1 MRIIIKQIFLRI
13 YPQIC
18 TFVNCFVDKDN
29 IFGDKP
35 VRRFF
40 LFETQKFISDIVSKL
55 VGGNVIHFTATIE
68 TKVGKDLKVY
78 FHLPLRLWLIRKLR
92 LTGLQIIGQPILRF

>member
-1 MRIIIKQIFLRI
+1 M
-13 YPQIC
+13 
-18 TFVNCFVDKDN
+18 NCFVDKDN

-40 LFETQKFISDIVSKL
+40 LFETQKFISDIDSKL

-78 FHLPLRLWLIRKLR
+78 FHFPLRLWQIR
-92 LTGLQIIGQPILRF
+92 

>member
-1 MRIIIKQIFLRI
+1 M
-13 YPQIC
+13 
-18 TFVNCFVDKDN
+18 DKDK
-29 IFGDKP
+29 ISGDKP

-40 LFETQKFISDIVSKL
+40 LFVTLKLMADIVVKL

-78 FHLPLRLWLIRKLR
+78 FHFPLRLWQIRWLR
-92 LTGLQIIGQPILRF
+92 LVGLQIIGQPILRF

>member
-1 MRIIIKQIFLRI
+1 M
-13 YPQIC
+13 
-18 TFVNCFVDKDN
+18 NCFVDKDN

-35 VRRFF
+35 VRSFF
-40 LFETQKFISDIVSKL
+40 LFASLNLVPDNGDKL

-78 FHLPLRLWLIRKLR
+78 FHFPLRLWQIR
-92 LTGLQIIGQPILRF
+92 

>member
-1 MRIIIKQIFLRI
+1 M
-13 YPQIC
+13 
-18 TFVNCFVDKDN
+18 DKDK
-29 IFGDKP
+29 ISGDKP

-40 LFETQKFISDIVSKL
+40 LFVTLKLMSDSVDKL

-78 FHLPLRLWLIRKLR
+78 FHFPLRLWQIR
-92 LTGLQIIGQPILRF
+92 

>member
-1 MRIIIKQIFLRI
+1 M
-13 YPQIC
+13 
-18 TFVNCFVDKDN
+18 DKDK

-40 LFETQKFISDIVSKL
+40 LFVTLKLMADIIVKL

-78 FHLPLRLWLIRKLR
+78 FHFPLRLWQIR
-92 LTGLQIIGQPILRF
+92 

>member
-1 MRIIIKQIFLRI
+1 M
-13 YPQIC
+13 
-18 TFVNCFVDKDN
+18 DKGK
-29 IFGDKP
+29 ISGDKP

-40 LFETQKFISDIVSKL
+40 LFVTLKRLSDIKKRL

-78 FHLPLRLWLIRKLR
+78 FHFPLRLWQIR
-92 LTGLQIIGQPILRF
+92 

>member
-1 MRIIIKQIFLRI
+1 M
-13 YPQIC
+13 
-18 TFVNCFVDKDN
+18 DKDK
-29 IFGDKP
+29 ISGDKP

-40 LFETQKFISDIVSKL
+40 LFVTLKLMSDIIAKL

-78 FHLPLRLWLIRKLR
+78 FHFPLRLWQIR
-92 LTGLQIIGQPILRF
+92 